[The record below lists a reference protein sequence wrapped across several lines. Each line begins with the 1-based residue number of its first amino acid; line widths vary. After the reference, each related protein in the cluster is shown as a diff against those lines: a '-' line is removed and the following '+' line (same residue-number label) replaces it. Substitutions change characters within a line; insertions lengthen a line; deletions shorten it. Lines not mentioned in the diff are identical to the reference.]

1 MDLRQ
6 DNFTNHYFIGPSA
19 GGTEVDVH
27 GTEILVITV
36 ESPLGEQ
43 LAGKREGDSFKL
55 ALAGRQQSAEVV
67 AVR

>member
-1 MDLRQ
+1 
-6 DNFTNHYFIGPSA
+6 
-19 GGTEVDVH
+19 VDVH
-27 GTEILVITV
+27 GTEILVITL

-55 ALAGRQQSAEVV
+55 ALAGRQQSAEVI